1 MAQTSPR
8 INIFMLYL
16 TPRASAADVL
26 RSNCRTSRPSKV
38 SFSEEIAWFPIVHNL
53 FSWSRRHLVNFGFHF
68 LEKNKNSISIKKNA
82 GQTKI
87 PTNQLIEVIVFKM
100 YQRLKKLEEK
110 MAGGR
115 ELTDEEKLKLRKEEK
130 EVPGQLIRSLFQS
143 ISVFRSS

>member
-1 MAQTSPR
+1 M
-8 INIFMLYL
+8 
-16 TPRASAADVL
+16 
-26 RSNCRTSRPSKV
+26 
-38 SFSEEIAWFPIVHNL
+38 
-53 FSWSRRHLVNFGFHF
+53 
-68 LEKNKNSISIKKNA
+68 EKNKNSISIKKNA

-100 YQRLKKLEEK
+100 DQRLKKLEEK